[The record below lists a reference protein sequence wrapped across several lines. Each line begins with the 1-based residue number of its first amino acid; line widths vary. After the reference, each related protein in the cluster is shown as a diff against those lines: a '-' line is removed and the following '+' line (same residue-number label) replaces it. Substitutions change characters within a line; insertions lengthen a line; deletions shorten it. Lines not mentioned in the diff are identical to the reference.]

1 MNTEDPNSALNR
13 LGQSLWVDNITRAML
28 DDGTLAR
35 YIGELSVTGLTSNP
49 TIFDKAISSGDDY
62 SESIDRLAADG
73 KDPEEIFFALALEDL
88 ERAADLFGPTHDR
101 TDGVDGWVS
110 LEVSPLLADDA
121 EATISQASD
130 LFARAGRD
138 NLLIKIPGTEAGL
151 VAIEEVIYRGI
162 PVNVTL
168 LFSPGQYLAAADAYM
183 KGVERRIDEGLNPAV
198 GSVASLF
205 ISRWDAAVIDDV
217 PAELRAKLGLA
228 VGRQAYAAYRDL
240 IAGDRAQRIANEGGR
255 VQRLLMASTGTKDP
269 EASDVLYVEGLAA
282 PNTVNTMPEGT
293 LLAFAEHGE
302 LDGPLAVDGGDADEV
317 IAAYEQAGFDVQA
330 LADRLQQEGKEAFAD
345 SWGGLIGSI
354 SGRLSAA

>member
-1 MNTEDPNSALNR
+1 MNTEDRNLALNR
-13 LGQSLWVDNITRAML
+13 LGQSIWVDNITREML
-28 DDGTLAR
+28 DDDTLAR
-35 YIGELSVTGLTSNP
+35 YIEELSVTGLTSNP
-49 TIFDKAISSGDDY
+49 TIFDKAIASGDDY
-62 SESIDRLAADG
+62 SGSIDRLAAAG
-73 KDPEEIFFALALEDL
+73 LDPEEIFFAIALEDL
-88 ERAADLFGPTHDR
+88 ERAADLFGPTHAR

-121 EATISQASD
+121 EATIAQAVD

-151 VAIEEVIYRGI
+151 IAIEEVIYRGI

-168 LFSPGQYLAAADAYM
+168 LFSPDQYLAAAEAYM
-183 KGVERRIDEGLNPAV
+183 RGVERRIDEGLNPAV

-205 ISRWDAAVIDDV
+205 ISRWDAAVISDV
-217 PAELRAKLGLA
+217 PDDLRARLGLA

-282 PNTVNTMPEGT
+282 PNTVNTMPEAT
-293 LLAFAEHGE
+293 LLAFADHGE
-302 LDGPLAVDGGDADEV
+302 LAGPLPFDGGDADEV
-317 IAAYEQAGFDVQA
+317 IAAYEKAGFDVQA
-330 LADRLQQEGKEAFAD
+330 LAGRLQQEGKEAFAD
-345 SWGGLIGSI
+345 SWDGLIGSI